1 MKSPTYL
8 FTTNR
13 LAYKQTL
20 SALATLTDLFDL
32 PPAQIMSRH
41 DDPCQA
47 AVSTATSNHS
57 LQQIRQYGV
66 TLQVDVNKMTDINVP
81 KALLMADMDATII
94 RGESLDEL
102 AKLAGIGPELA
113 GITARAMA
121 GELDFEEALSA
132 RLSLL
137 AGQDAELL
145 DKVIKN
151 TVITEGATTL
161 LATMRGH
168 GHHAYLV
175 SGGFTFLSAHVSDV
189 LNFTGHRANQ
199 MGIKKGR
206 LSGDIVPPLL
216 DKSAKARILS
226 ELCGTYGISGKD
238 VIAVGD
244 GANDVEMLKQAGLGV
259 AFEGKPALREHV
271 SVQFSY
277 SDLSAL
283 LYLQAYDRDSFI
295 TP

>member
-1 MKSPTYL
+1 MKSHTYL
-8 FTTNR
+8 FTTSR
-13 LAYKQTL
+13 LVSKQTI
-20 SALATLTDLFDL
+20 SAFATLTDLFNL
-32 PPAQIMSRH
+32 SPAHIISRH

-47 AVSTATSNHS
+47 AVGTATTNQS
-57 LQQIRQYGV
+57 LHQIREYGA
-66 TLQVDVNKMTDINVP
+66 TLQVDVNEMTDINVP

-102 AKLAGIGPELA
+102 AKLAGIGPEIA

-121 GELDFEEALSA
+121 GELDFEEALLA

-137 AGQDAELL
+137 AGQDADLL
-145 DKVIKN
+145 DKVIEN
-151 TVITEGATTL
+151 TVVTEGAASL

-175 SGGFTFLSAHVSDV
+175 SGGFTFLTAHVSAK

-199 MGIKKGR
+199 IGIKKGR
-206 LSGDIVPPLL
+206 LSGEIVPPLL
-216 DKSAKARILS
+216 DRSAKARIFF
-226 ELCGTYGISGKD
+226 ELCDNHGISGEN

-244 GANDVEMLKQAGLGV
+244 GANDIEMLTQAGLGV
-259 AFEGKPALREHV
+259 AFEGKPALREHA
-271 SVQFSY
+271 SVQLSY

>member
-13 LAYKQTL
+13 LAYKQAI
-20 SALATLTDLFDL
+20 SALANLADLFDL
-32 PPAQIMSRH
+32 TPANILSR
-41 DDPCQA
+41 DDDNCQA
-47 AVSTATSNHS
+47 AVGKATSNHS
-57 LQQIRQYGV
+57 FQQIREYGAN
-66 TLQVDVNKMTDINVP
+66 LQVDVNEMTDINVP

-102 AKLAGIGPELA
+102 AKFAGIGPELES
-113 GITARAMA
+113 ITARAMA
-121 GELDFEEALSA
+121 GEIDFEDALSA

-137 AGQDAELL
+137 AGQDASLL
-145 DKVIKN
+145 DKVIET
-151 TVITEGATTL
+151 TVITEGAASL

-216 DKSAKARILS
+216 DKWAKARIIS
-226 ELCGTYGISGKD
+226 ELCNKYGISSED

-244 GANDVEMLKQAGLGV
+244 GANDAEMLKQAGLGV
-259 AFEGKPALREHV
+259 AFEGKPALREQV
-271 SVQFSY
+271 SIQFSY